1 MSICLFVYPSLWR
14 PEQTHSLYLFEF
26 FSLSVEVAVAAV
38 IVVAAF
44 DSESVTGQFWWEKN

>member
-14 PEQTHSLYLFEF
+14 PEQTHSLCLFEF

-38 IVVAAF
+38 IVVVAF